1 MAETAAEILNAYR
14 SGAVGPED
22 IVARSFARIREHGD
36 PAIFIALREEAEVI
50 AEARE
55 LAAEGR
61 QVAAAVWHSGSH

>member
-14 SGAVGPED
+14 AGAVSPED

-50 AEARE
+50 AEARHAARKTATRRCRC
-55 LAAEGR
+55 LAFR
-61 QVAAAVWHSGSH
+61 